1 MCIVVCIGMF
11 FDFIFINK
19 IIVLMLFIGS
29 YYRTIS
35 SHYVLRPLRKPRFSS
50 RAARIL
56 FDSGL
61 RFELLLGS
69 EPVEF
74 TPITEL
80 PDKDFFRLRSRN
92 R

>member
-35 SHYVLRPLRKPRFSS
+35 NASQAYRNQLKP
-50 RAARIL
+50 IYC
-56 FDSGL
+56 GL
-61 RFELLLGS
+61 
-69 EPVEF
+69 
-74 TPITEL
+74 
-80 PDKDFFRLRSRN
+80 
-92 R
+92 